1 MPEVINISDKL
12 ASFSEHWSPRIVGQ
26 VNDCEI
32 KLVRLKGE
40 FVWHSHECEDE
51 MFLVV
56 RGSLRM
62 LLRDR
67 ELVVNEGE
75 FVIIPRGVE
84 HCPVADEEVH
94 VMLFEPAGTLNTG
107 NVDNERTVREPKRL

>member
-1 MPEVINISDKL
+1 MPEVINLSGKL
-12 ASFSEHWSPRIVGQ
+12 ANISEYWSPGIVGQ

-32 KLVRLKGE
+32 KLVKLNGE
-40 FVWHSHECEDE
+40 FVWHSHEREDE

-67 ELVVNEGE
+67 ELVVNQGE
-75 FVIIPRGVE
+75 FVIIPRGLE

-107 NVDNERTVREPKRL
+107 DVQNERTVREPKRL